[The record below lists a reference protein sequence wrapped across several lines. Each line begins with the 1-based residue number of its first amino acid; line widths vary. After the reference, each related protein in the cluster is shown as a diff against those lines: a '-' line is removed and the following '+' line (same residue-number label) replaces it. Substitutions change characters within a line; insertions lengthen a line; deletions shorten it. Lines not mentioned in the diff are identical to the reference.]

1 MKKIY
6 KFCILFVFSLFILIS
21 CDKDE
26 TVTFGG
32 NPESGWIQFYNP
44 NNEINELYEKG
55 KTISIPIWFNV
66 PVNKEGT
73 FIDYTVTPVQGV
85 PTGVIEYSGRVFV
98 PAGKVFEVA
107 IDIKMI
113 AETFNSTLRFDVTL
127 TGTNKA
133 DITAGIQGSNFPV
146 KKRVNICSN
155 AVAISYV
162 GSSQANITPTAPPAF
177 TPWTPI
183 MTPVA
188 GVPRS
193 WTLNTCWGLTF
204 VNFLTGNSTI
214 SRPYPGT
221 LTINPDNTVTV
232 VGINDPAFPNR
243 YPGGTGTFDPC
254 TKRITYTLNQG
265 VFTNPFTVTVT
276 LTAN

>member
-1 MKKIY
+1 MKR
-6 KFCILFVFSLFILIS
+6 ILKYSFLALLSFVFLIS
-21 CDKDE
+21 CEKEE
-26 TVTFGG
+26 TVNFGG
-32 NPESGWIQFYNP
+32 NPESGWVQYYNP
-44 NNEINELYEKG
+44 NTEINELYVKG
-55 KTISIPIWFNV
+55 KVISIPVWFNV

-73 FIDYTVTPVQGV
+73 LVNYTVTPVLGN
-85 PTGVIEYSGRVFV
+85 PAGIIEYSGSVLV
-98 PAGKVFEVA
+98 PAGVVNGVA
-107 IDIKMI
+107 IDLKMI

-127 TGTNKA
+127 TGSNKSE
-133 DITAGIQGSNFPV
+133 ITAGIQGSNFPIT
-146 KKRVNICSN
+146 KRVNICSN
-155 AVAISYV
+155 AAATSYV

-204 VNFLTGNSTI
+204 INFLTGNATI

-221 LTINPDNTVTV
+221 LTINPNNTVTV

-254 TKRITYTLNQG
+254 TKKITYTLNQG
-265 VFTNPFTVTVT
+265 VFTSPFTVTVT